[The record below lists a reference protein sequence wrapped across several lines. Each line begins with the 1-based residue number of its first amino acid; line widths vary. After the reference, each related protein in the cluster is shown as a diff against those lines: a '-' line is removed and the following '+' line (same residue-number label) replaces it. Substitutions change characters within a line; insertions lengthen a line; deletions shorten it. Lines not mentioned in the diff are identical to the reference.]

1 MLLELSVIAILLIVS
16 ILVCTG
22 FTKPAFSP
30 GSMENNTTA
39 NSTGRTEPS
48 TTETTEPGPT
58 WNTYPADRQL
68 LAQQYFVYDC
78 KADKFLI
85 TSGQASERIYPA
97 SITKLFTAYVAM

>member
-1 MLLELSVIAILLIVS
+1 MKKLMLLELSVIVS

-30 GSMENNTTA
+30 GSIENNTTA

-58 WNTYPADRQL
+58 WNTYPAD
-68 LAQQYFVYDC
+68 
-78 KADKFLI
+78 
-85 TSGQASERIYPA
+85 S
-97 SITKLFTAYVAM
+97 